1 MATIDEFVECLNPQR
16 LGDLHFRAH
25 SLDLS
30 GAAVVFGGQLMAQ
43 CIMAAAALDESK
55 SVRSIHTVF
64 AKGARFDEPLEI
76 VLDPMATGRTFTSTS
91 VTMSQGDRVCVRAL
105 VVLDSGDEDLIRH
118 QDPAPS
124 VGDPSEAT
132 SASHGP
138 GFWEIATVGGVD
150 ISDPDLV
157 GPPDLSVWT
166 RFVGAPPPAGNQ
178 SLHRGL
184 CAFATDGFLIGTAM
198 RPHSGVGQS
207 MAHREIG
214 TTVVNHT
221 ISFGDTVDAGNWM
234 LLDQHSSW
242 AGEGRS
248 RGHGSVYN
256 LTGELVADFD
266 QNNMIRSL
274 SHSGA

>member
-1 MATIDEFVECLNPQR
+1 
-16 LGDLHFRAH
+16 
-25 SLDLS
+25 
-30 GAAVVFGGQLMAQ
+30 MAQ
-43 CIMAAAALDESK
+43 CIMAASALDEEK

-64 AKGARFDEPLEI
+64 AKGARFDEPLDI

-91 VTMSQGDRVCVRAL
+91 VTISQADRVCVRAL
-105 VVLDSGDEDLIRH
+105 VVLDSGDEDLINH
-118 QDPAPS
+118 NDPAPE
-124 VGDPSEAT
+124 VGSPSEAT

-138 GFWEIATVGGVD
+138 DFWEIATVGGVD
-150 ISDPDLV
+150 ISDPTLV

-166 RFVGAPPPAGNQ
+166 RFVGAPPAAENQ

-198 RPHSGVGQS
+198 RPHEGVGQS

-214 TTVVNHT
+214 TTVVTHT
-221 ISFGDTVDAGNWM
+221 ISFGGVMDAGNWL

-248 RGHGSVYN
+248 RGSGSVHDEAGN
-256 LTGELVADFD
+256 HVADFE
-266 QNNMIRSL
+266 QNSMIRKL
-274 SHSGA
+274 THSGA